1 MSDYRTRYL
10 ERIDEVPANAWDSLL
25 PDHPASG
32 LLSHGML
39 DAFEASACLQAESG
53 WDVKHW
59 TLWSDAQTMIA
70 AMPLYRKWHS
80 YGEYVFDWA
89 WANAYARHGLD
100 YYPKWISALPF
111 TPVSGPRL
119 LRRGNEPAI
128 MPRLLSDLQSLPGS
142 SVHWLFSDGLSEADV
157 TVLRSADW
165 MRRSGVQ
172 FHWYQANYQS
182 FEDFLAALS
191 QAKRKKIRAERRKVM
206 EQGLQ
211 FTVLSGA
218 DLTEANWQ
226 FFYDCYERTYR
237 LHGNAPYLN
246 LSFFLHLHQSQP
258 KRSVMVIGS
267 DDLGPCC
274 ASLLFRHQDRL
285 FGRYWGAIRDHPFA
299 HFEACYYQPIEWAI
313 SAGIRCIEGGAQG
326 QHKMARG
333 FDPVPTESWH
343 WLKHPAFADA
353 VEHFLKQ
360 EGAHI
365 DHLMDELQEH
375 RAFKNVV

>member
-142 SVHWLFSDGLSEADV
+142 SVHWLFSDGLS
-157 TVLRSADW
+157 
-165 MRRSGVQ
+165 
-172 FHWYQANYQS
+172 
-182 FEDFLAALS
+182 
-191 QAKRKKIRAERRKVM
+191 
-206 EQGLQ
+206 
-211 FTVLSGA
+211 
-218 DLTEANWQ
+218 
-226 FFYDCYERTYR
+226 
-237 LHGNAPYLN
+237 
-246 LSFFLHLHQSQP
+246 
-258 KRSVMVIGS
+258 
-267 DDLGPCC
+267 
-274 ASLLFRHQDRL
+274 
-285 FGRYWGAIRDHPFA
+285 
-299 HFEACYYQPIEWAI
+299 
-313 SAGIRCIEGGAQG
+313 
-326 QHKMARG
+326 
-333 FDPVPTESWH
+333 
-343 WLKHPAFADA
+343 
-353 VEHFLKQ
+353 
-360 EGAHI
+360 
-365 DHLMDELQEH
+365 
-375 RAFKNVV
+375 

>member
-1 MSDYRTRYL
+1 
-10 ERIDEVPANAWDSLL
+10 
-25 PDHPASG
+25 
-32 LLSHGML
+32 
-39 DAFEASACLQAESG
+39 
-53 WDVKHW
+53 
-59 TLWSDAQTMIA
+59 
-70 AMPLYRKWHS
+70 
-80 YGEYVFDWA
+80 EYVFDWA

-258 KRSVMVIGS
+258 ERSVMVIGS